1 MVIDDDDFTLQGIMI
16 LRTLSTMPLGLIPGL
31 LP

>member
-1 MVIDDDDFTLQGIMI
+1 MVIVNYDFTLQGIMTLRI
-16 LRTLSTMPLGLIPGL
+16 LSSMPLDLIPGH

>member
-1 MVIDDDDFTLQGIMI
+1 MVIVDYDFTLQGIMI
-16 LRTLSTMPLGLIPGL
+16 LTILSSMPLGLIPGH

>member
-1 MVIDDDDFTLQGIMI
+1 MVIVDYDFTVQGIMT
-16 LRTLSTMPLGLIPGL
+16 LRILSTMLLGLIPGH

>member
-1 MVIDDDDFTLQGIMI
+1 MVIVDYDFTLQGIMTLAI
-16 LRTLSTMPLGLIPGL
+16 LSKMPLSLTPGH

>member
-1 MVIDDDDFTLQGIMI
+1 MVIVNYDFTLQGIMTLI
-16 LRTLSTMPLGLIPGL
+16 TLSKMPLNLIPGH